1 MRRGRVRLVGVTALV
16 AGVVGAAFLGP
27 VVVGIAGATGTAR
40 VSAEVPNPLPPA
52 LAHLRFEENLGQFG
66 LDARFV
72 LRLAGAG
79 IAFEAGGPV
88 LYAGAGSLRMRSVR
102 GADAEGSRLL
112 DSTFLGGA
120 QGDVI
125 QVSFGTGIAV
135 DAAPNAYVVG
145 WTDTTDFPVRGG
157 FQPGL
162 RGEYDSFVTKIL
174 PG

>member
-1 MRRGRVRLVGVTALV
+1 MPRA
-16 AGVVGAAFLGP
+16 
-27 VVVGIAGATGTAR
+27 
-40 VSAEVPNPLPPA
+40 SC
-52 LAHLRFEENLGQFG
+52 
-66 LDARFV
+66 
-72 LRLAGAG
+72 
-79 IAFEAGGPV
+79 
-88 LYAGAGSLRMRSVR
+88 
-102 GADAEGSRLL
+102 LL